1 MLKRCVDTYAHRW
14 QASSHRLD
22 CPKKLDTN
30 PTLGGVMSKY
40 TEHFKLTAISTYL
53 EGADGF
59 RKVAQ
64 HLGIDFSLLRRWVTT
79 YRTHASIKPLPHS
92 QRYSA
97 DFKRTVVQYMRQHQ
111 LSLRQTA
118 AHFGL
123 GQSSRIGI
131 WEHRYYSGTLAV
143 PSVERK
149 KPTAVSKKIK
159 PLKPTD
165 TNDAVKPREQL
176 MAELEYLRMENA
188 VLKELKALEEE
199 KERRQ
204 AKKR

>member
-1 MLKRCVDTYAHRW
+1 MA
-14 QASSHRLD
+14 LD

-40 TEHFKLTAISTYL
+40 TERFKLTAISTYL
-53 EGADGF
+53 EGTDGF

-64 HLGIDFSLLRRWVTT
+64 RLGIDFSLLRRWVTT
-79 YRTHASIKPLPHS
+79 YGIHGSIGPLPHS

-131 WEHRYYSGTLAV
+131 WEHRYYSGTPSV
-143 PSVERK
+143 PSVQRK
-149 KPTAVSKKIK
+149 KPAVVSKKIK

-204 AKKR
+204 AKKRGSSSA

>member
-1 MLKRCVDTYAHRW
+1 
-14 QASSHRLD
+14 
-22 CPKKLDTN
+22 
-30 PTLGGVMSKY
+30 MSKY
-40 TEHFKLTAISTYL
+40 NEHFKLTAIKTYL
-53 EGADGF
+53 EGTDGF

-64 HLGIDFSLLRRWVTT
+64 YFGIDFSLLRRWVAN
-79 YRTHASIKPLPHS
+79 YRTHASISPLPHS
-92 QRYSA
+92 QRYSVA
-97 DFKRTVVQYMRQHQ
+97 FKRQVVHYMRENR

-131 WEHRYYSGTLAV
+131 WEHQYYSGSPV
-143 PSVERK
+143 VQMK
-149 KPTAVSKKIK
+149 KSAAVSKRIK

-165 TNDAVKPREQL
+165 TDDTQKSREQL
-176 MAELEYLRMENA
+176 MAELEYMRMENA

-199 KERRQ
+199 KERRR

>member
-1 MLKRCVDTYAHRW
+1 LE
-14 QASSHRLD
+14 
-22 CPKKLDTN
+22 TN
-30 PTLGGVMSKY
+30 PTLGGVMKY
-40 TEHFKLTAISTYL
+40 TEQFKLAAITAYL
-53 EGADGF
+53 EGSDGF

-64 HLGIDFSLLRRWVTT
+64 HFNIDFSLLRRWV
-79 YRTHASIKPLPHS
+79 ASYKARSTISSIPHS
-92 QRYSA
+92 QRYHI
-97 DFKRTVVQYMRQHQ
+97 DFKRRVVQHMREHR

-131 WEHRYYSGTLAV
+131 WEDQYYSGNLA
-143 PSVERK
+143 SSASQRK
-149 KPTAVSKKIK
+149 KPTDVSKKIK

-165 TNDAVKPREQL
+165 TDDALKPRDQL

-188 VLKELKALEEE
+188 VLKELKALREE

-204 AKKR
+204 EKKR